1 MAHVTS
7 MPPFRRARPGVVGA
21 TYENVRISTQV
32 TGASM
37 PAYRKVPIADFAH
50 KAAARRAAT
59 KFREW
64 RSSMSHRSSL
74 LSPRRQQLSSFENS
88 YAVALQRR
96 RHSGVSQFI
105 LRTSDPL
112 QPFRT
117 TSRAPKRDER
127 IVALVA

>member
-1 MAHVTS
+1 MS
-7 MPPFRRARPGVVGA
+7 L
-21 TYENVRISTQV
+21 
-32 TGASM
+32 
-37 PAYRKVPIADFAH
+37 AD
-50 KAAARRAAT
+50 RLSR
-59 KFREW
+59 
-64 RSSMSHRSSL
+64 

-96 RHSGVSQFI
+96 RQSGVSQFI

-117 TSRAPKRDER
+117 TSRAPNRDER